1 MLSGMIEDG
10 YEEVGYIAEQP
21 RLHPALRFRFRP
33 MTSGERTAAMRE
45 MERALKSPNP
55 KMSEIV
61 SARMMAER
69 IIEWDLKNG
78 DGEIVPITEAVM
90 LKVKPALSNKLYSI
104 TITAVV
110 GSDEDPEAEMKSESG
125 SEAKAKLNGADQA
138 EQDAKN

>member
-1 MLSGMIEDG
+1 MGISGMIDDG
-10 YEEVGYIAEQP
+10 YEENGYIAEVP

-69 IIEWDLKNG
+69 ILEWDLANG
-78 DGEIVPITEAVM
+78 QGEIVPVTEENI
-90 LKVKPALSNKLYSI
+90 LKVKPTLSNKLYSI

-110 GSDEDPEAEMKSESG
+110 GSDEDPEAETKSAG
-125 SEAKAKLNGADQA
+125 PDQA
-138 EQDAKN
+138 ETDAKN